1 MPGPMDRKEIWK
13 PKGKRKL
20 GILFV
25 VTDGLVKK
33 LWKSIRILDQLEQ
46 ELIFIF
52 RNFFNIMLQLVKI
65 ISKNHFLKFRNES
78 SL

>member
-1 MPGPMDRKEIWK
+1 MKDFLHEFNDRISEVMSRKE
-13 PKGKRKL
+13 
-20 GILFV
+20 
-25 VTDGLVKK
+25 GLVKK

-52 RNFFNIMLQLVKI
+52 INFFNIMLQLVKI